1 MKAVIVN
8 PNVVTHRPP
17 AIPDVP
23 EIALVDWK
31 YSQPEGGF
39 DAIYDEP
46 RGLSALHLDG
56 SDFETD
62 CGFPSNKPLDLSGI
76 F

>member
-1 MKAVIVN
+1 MQAVILN

-17 AIPDVP
+17 SIPDVP

-39 DAIYDEP
+39 DAIFNEP
-46 RGLSALHLDG
+46 RGMSHLHLDL
-56 SDFETD
+56 SDFTTD
-62 CGFPSNKPLDLSGI
+62 CGFSPNQSLI